1 MDSVIENRGDYVYLK
16 FSGDG
21 ELKDFKKALLRSNK
35 ELNSC
40 KEAKMMVDFFKVNFH
55 GIPNRKRIV
64 FAMVLFDILKICHNN
79 RIAILIDSRDYDGTV
94 KEYSDM
100 RPFGL
105 DVFHGTDE
113 AVEWLQ
119 DETEDLEVLS

>member
-21 ELKDFKKALLRSNK
+21 ELKDFF
-35 ELNSC
+35 E
-40 KEAKMMVDFFKVNFH
+40 VNFH